1 MTVMLSLRD
10 VRKAYR
16 SASRDVNAL
25 DGVDLDLPSDHA
37 LALVGESGCGKTTL
51 GELTVGLLRPDAGQI
66 MHASGVDL
74 ANCRPHALRSLR
86 PRLQMVFQNPFA
98 SFAPHLRLH
107 QSLAPVARRQ
117 GIAQPMIISALVDS
131 LEQVGLSAAHL
142 DRYPAQLSGGQ
153 LQRASLARALLCDP
167 QYIVAD
173 EISSALDVAAQDE
186 LTRLLGRLRAH
197 SHFTL
202 LFITHDLGLARQ
214 VADDVCVMDA
224 GRIVERGRADQV
236 LDDPQTRAAKRL
248 VDAIPRFRY

>member
-142 DRYPAQLSGGQ
+142 DRYPA
-153 LQRASLARALLCDP
+153 
-167 QYIVAD
+167 
-173 EISSALDVAAQDE
+173 
-186 LTRLLGRLRAH
+186 
-197 SHFTL
+197 
-202 LFITHDLGLARQ
+202 
-214 VADDVCVMDA
+214 
-224 GRIVERGRADQV
+224 
-236 LDDPQTRAAKRL
+236 
-248 VDAIPRFRY
+248 